1 MTKTLKH
8 TDTEKH
14 QLTLTNSDFISNN
27 SLFILQEKKVTE
39 NAWKATL
46 DIGGVGMS
54 KLDGDSEPVEIATP
68 NIKMKMAKFE
78 SEESKLSRY
87 FTSGRTGSELE
98 QLQFS
103 SKLRNKSI
111 TLCLAVGLN
120 VTVGVCTNIYTVNM
134 LYHSF

>member
-1 MTKTLKH
+1 MGKTLKH

-54 KLDGDSEPVEIATP
+54 KLDGDAEPVEIATP
-68 NIKMKMAKFE
+68 NIKMKMAKFD

-87 FTSGRTGSELE
+87 FTSGFRT
-98 QLQFS
+98 
-103 SKLRNKSI
+103 
-111 TLCLAVGLN
+111 
-120 VTVGVCTNIYTVNM
+120 
-134 LYHSF
+134 